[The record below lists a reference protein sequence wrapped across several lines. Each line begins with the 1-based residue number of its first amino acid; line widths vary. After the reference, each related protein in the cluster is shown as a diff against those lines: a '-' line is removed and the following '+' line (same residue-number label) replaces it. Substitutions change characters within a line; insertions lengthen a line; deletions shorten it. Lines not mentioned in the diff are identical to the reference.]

1 MRSGESRKK
10 SSKQADP
17 RREDLRFTIGEMA
30 AAFKISLR
38 TLRFYEDRGLVVPR
52 RTGTTRWYSLG
63 DKARVDLIL
72 QGKTLGFSLAEIRD
86 LLAGADKRPDAVRP
100 DLRLTPEQILAQL
113 AFLERQRSDIE
124 GAILKLRTVQS
135 MLGAQAD
142 AEMRHPADAYA
153 PQGR

>member
-1 MRSGESRKK
+1 
-10 SSKQADP
+10 
-17 RREDLRFTIGEMA
+17 MA
-30 AAFKISLR
+30 AAFNISLR

-52 RTGTTRWYSLG
+52 RTGTTRWYSLS

-100 DLRLTPEQILAQL
+100 DLRLTPEQVLTQL

-142 AEMRHPADAYA
+142 ADARQPADAFA